1 MKNARASEYPENS
14 VDRRLSILVGPV
26 TIRVGA
32 LIPDHPTVA
41 EKLRSEDGLVIQG
54 LYEPAEDAVFISP
67 ELSPSRQAMVL
78 LHELVHVM
86 ADIYGFGADSQHFPK
101 TEEALAR
108 VLEPAL
114 AGLFMSNP
122 KLSTVLHKALW
133 DIDPIVTV
141 PRFAKN

>member
-1 MKNARASEYPENS
+1 MKTPRASAAFDNS
-14 VDRRLSILVGPV
+14 RDRRLSILVGPV
-26 TIRVGA
+26 TIRVEP
-32 LIPDHPTVA
+32 LVPDHPTVA

-67 ELSPSRQAMVL
+67 ELSSSRQAMVL

-122 KLSTVLHKALW
+122 TLPTVLHQALW
-133 DIDPIVTV
+133 DTAPIVTV
-141 PRFAKN
+141 PRSAKN